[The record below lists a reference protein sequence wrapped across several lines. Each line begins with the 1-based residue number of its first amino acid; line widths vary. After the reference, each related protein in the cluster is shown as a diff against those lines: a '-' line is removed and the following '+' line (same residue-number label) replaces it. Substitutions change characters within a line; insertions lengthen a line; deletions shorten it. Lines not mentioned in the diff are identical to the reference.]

1 LRPVKKHQL
10 AFRKDFYM
18 QRAVSAGLLS
28 AFVFPGAG
36 HWYLR
41 RRRRACVFLLPTLA
55 AVFVFASDVM
65 QRASA
70 LADQVIA
77 GTLPLD
83 PTAIAAR
90 LQAQGGSSA
99 LGTVCGAVLVACWLG
114 SIVDSVLVARA
125 LERGEE

>member
-1 LRPVKKHQL
+1 
-10 AFRKDFYM
+10 M
-18 QRAVSAGLLS
+18 QRAVNAALLS

-36 HWYLR
+36 HLYLR
-41 RRRRACVFLLPTLA
+41 RHRRACLFLVPTLVA
-55 AVFVFASDVM
+55 AFVFAGDVM

-83 PTAIAAR
+83 PAAIAAR
-90 LQAQGGSSA
+90 LQAQGGTSA
-99 LGTVCGAVLVACWLG
+99 LETVCGAVLVACWLG
-114 SIVDSVLVARA
+114 SIVDSVVVARA

>member
-10 AFRKDFYM
+10 AFRKDFFM
-18 QRAVSAGLLS
+18 QRAVSAALLS

-36 HWYLR
+36 HLYLR
-41 RRRRACVFLLPTLA
+41 RHRRACLFLVPALA
-55 AVFVFASDVM
+55 AVFVLAGDVM

-70 LADQVIA
+70 LADQVVA

-83 PTAIAAR
+83 PAAIAAR
-90 LQAQGGSSA
+90 LQAQGGTSA
-99 LGTVCGAVLVACWLG
+99 LETACGVVLAACWLG
-114 SIVDSVLVARA
+114 SIVDSVVVARA